1 MTTTKATAA
10 RKSSAEEPKKAA
22 APRKAA
28 APKEKAPAKPKTA
41 PRKKDPPPSPVPRL
55 LGVLESQR
63 QLGGASYPPTLERLA
78 ELTGEKPAE
87 TSKALS
93 HKDAKGR
100 VLLSRAAG
108 GKKKPAPGTTLV
120 LLAED
125 LEAAAQ
131 SDRLLEVQLQSA
143 RKADAPAVDLAQL
156 PKGLLP
162 ALGRAFK
169 AALDQRIA
177 ERRLPRTIGVLT
189 GKKPLFFFVADAV
202 LPAAGAPAL
211 PAATATATA
220 GAPRPSAPD
229 GARDTASNGAR
240 NAASNGARD
249 TAPNGPRTAASN
261 GAAKPPPDPSR
272 DATPA
277 PAAPAAPAVPFAD
290 RFDAAF
296 AALDRDA
303 GGHNYVTLRALRAAL
318 PDVPRAVFDAELTAL
333 RRQRRYS
340 LDPSDGR
347 HHQMADAEREAGIME
362 AGNLLVYVARRH
374 DA

>member
-1 MTTTKATAA
+1 M
-10 RKSSAEEPKKAA
+10 
-22 APRKAA
+22 
-28 APKEKAPAKPKTA
+28 
-41 PRKKDPPPSPVPRL
+41 PRL

-87 TSKALS
+87 TSKALN

-108 GKKKPAPGTTLV
+108 GKKKPAPATTLV
-120 LLAED
+120 LLADD
-125 LEAAAQ
+125 LQALAQ
-131 SDRLLEVQLQSA
+131 SDRLLELQLQSA

-162 ALGRAFK
+162 ALSRAFK
-169 AALDQRIA
+169 AALEQRIA
-177 ERRLPRTIGVLT
+177 ERRVPRTIGVLT
-189 GKKPLFFFVADAV
+189 GKKPLFFFIADAV

-211 PAATATATA
+211 PAATATD
-220 GAPRPSAPD
+220 GAPRPS
-229 GARDTASNGAR
+229 
-240 NAASNGARD
+240 ASNGARD
-249 TAPNGPRTAASN
+249 TAANGAPDAASPGARDAASNSARPASTNGARASTSN
-261 GAAKPPPDPSR
+261 GAAQPPPAAPRDATAAPSR

-277 PAAPAAPAVPFAD
+277 PAAAPAVSFAD

-296 AALDRDA
+296 TALDRDA

-318 PDVPRAVFDAELTAL
+318 PDVPRAVFDAELAAL

>member
-1 MTTTKATAA
+1 M
-10 RKSSAEEPKKAA
+10 
-22 APRKAA
+22 
-28 APKEKAPAKPKTA
+28 
-41 PRKKDPPPSPVPRL
+41 PRL

-87 TSKALS
+87 TTKALS

-108 GKKKPAPGTTLV
+108 GKKKPAPDTTLV

-125 LEAAAQ
+125 LEAVAQ
-131 SDRLLEVQLQSA
+131 SDRLLELQLQSA
-143 RKADAPAVDLAQL
+143 RKADAPAVELAQL
-156 PKGLLP
+156 PKGLLT
-162 ALGRAFK
+162 ALSRAFK
-169 AALDQRIA
+169 AALEQRIA
-177 ERRLPRTIGVLT
+177 ERRVPRTVGVLI
-189 GKKPLFFFVADAV
+189 GKKPLFFFIADAV

-211 PAATATATA
+211 PAATTTD
-220 GAPRPSAPD
+220 GAPRTSAAS

-240 NAASNGARD
+240 DTASNGARASGSNGARD
-249 TAPNGPRTAASN
+249 TASPDAPDAASPGARASGSNGARASTSN
-261 GAAKPPPDPSR
+261 GAAQPPSAPSR
-272 DATPA
+272 DAA
-277 PAAPAAPAVPFAD
+277 PAAAPEVSFAD

-296 AALDRDA
+296 TALDRDA

-318 PDVPRAVFDAELTAL
+318 PDVPRAVFDAELAAL